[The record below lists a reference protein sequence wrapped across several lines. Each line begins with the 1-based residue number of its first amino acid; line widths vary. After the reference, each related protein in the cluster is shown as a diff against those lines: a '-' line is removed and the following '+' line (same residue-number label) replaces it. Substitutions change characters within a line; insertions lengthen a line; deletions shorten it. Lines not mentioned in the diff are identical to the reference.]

1 MSRPPA
7 VLGLFWTVLKLL
19 VVANLLF
26 ALLVIAAL
34 AALIVAPDPFVA
46 MLGSPGASASVID
59 GLRLDGVI
67 GLLSVPLSHLILTRL
82 IAIVETVRDG
92 DAFIA
97 ANAARLA
104 RIAWALLGLEL
115 LHLGSILVAV
125 GASDATGTIDWS
137 FSITGWLAVLLLFVL
152 AKVFEEGAR
161 MRDDLEGTI

>member
-26 ALLVIAAL
+26 ALFVIAAL
-34 AALIVAPDPFVA
+34 AATAVAPQAFVA
-46 MLGSPGASASVID
+46 MLGSPGASASLID
-59 GLRLDGVI
+59 GLRLLGVI

-92 DAFIA
+92 EAFVA
-97 ANAARLA
+97 ANAGRLGTM
-104 RIAWALLGLEL
+104 AWALLGLEL
-115 LHLGSILVAV
+115 LHLGSIVVAV
-125 GASDATGTIDWS
+125 GSSDTTGTIDWS
-137 FSITGWLAVLLLFVL
+137 FSVTGWLAVLLLFVL
-152 AKVFEEGAR
+152 AKVFEDGAR